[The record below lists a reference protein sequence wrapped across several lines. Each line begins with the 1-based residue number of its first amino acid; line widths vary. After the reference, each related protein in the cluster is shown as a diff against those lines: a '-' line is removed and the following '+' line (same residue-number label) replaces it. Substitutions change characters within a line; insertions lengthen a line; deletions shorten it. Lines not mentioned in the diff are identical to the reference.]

1 MIDANNHT
9 SDQDLK
15 LMTELSIPG
24 SVRLGMCE
32 WMIVAMLKPGV
43 RQEGTVVK
51 QVVEIPVIT
60 CEAYS
65 ML

>member
-1 MIDANNHT
+1 
-9 SDQDLK
+9 
-15 LMTELSIPG
+15 MTEGVSPALCISACV
-24 SVRLGMCE
+24 SLT
-32 WMIVAMLKPGV
+32 VAMLKPDV

-60 CEAYS
+60 YEACS

>member
-1 MIDANNHT
+1 
-9 SDQDLK
+9 
-15 LMTELSIPG
+15 MTELSIPG